1 MILEH
6 VHRLSNQR
14 IVLASASPR
23 RKEIFQ
29 NIGLRIKVVP
39 SLFEENLDKSQ
50 FSSAAAYAQ
59 ETALQKAREVSNRA
73 WTPNNIPHLVIG
85 ADTVVELQGSILE
98 KPKDAANAEAML
110 SSLIGQRHA
119 VHTGVAIIIPS
130 VTGKDGELFTRSF
143 TSTTSVEFDKVSLSE
158 IRAYIDTGEPFGKAG
173 AYGIQGPAGAWVK
186 RIEGCYFNVMGFPLH
201 DFAAEVAALLQCG
214 HLQ

>member
-1 MILEH
+1 MR
-6 VHRLSNQR
+6 RLVSTHGVCLCS
-14 IVLASASPR
+14 ID
-23 RKEIFQ
+23 
-29 NIGLRIKVVP
+29 KVVP

-50 FSSAAAYAQ
+50 FPSAAAYAQ

-130 VTGKDGELFTRSF
+130 VTGAF
-143 TSTTSVEFDKVSLSE
+143 
-158 IRAYIDTGEPFGKAG
+158 
-173 AYGIQGPAGAWVK
+173 
-186 RIEGCYFNVMGFPLH
+186 
-201 DFAAEVAALLQCG
+201 
-214 HLQ
+214 

>member
-1 MILEH
+1 MPLLRVSSSISR
-6 VHRLSNQR
+6 VTFIRY
-14 IVLASASPR
+14 A
-23 RKEIFQ
+23 K
-29 NIGLRIKVVP
+29 IGQYSWGVPVFIDKVVP

-130 VTGKDGELFTRSF
+130 VTGAF
-143 TSTTSVEFDKVSLSE
+143 
-158 IRAYIDTGEPFGKAG
+158 
-173 AYGIQGPAGAWVK
+173 
-186 RIEGCYFNVMGFPLH
+186 
-201 DFAAEVAALLQCG
+201 
-214 HLQ
+214 